1 MILASKSPR
10 RREILEDTGFNL
22 EIKSADVEEISEEKE
37 INLKIMDIA
46 RKKTFAVA
54 KQYPNK
60 YVVGADTIVEV
71 DGVIIGKPK
80 DRESAFQTLKLLSGR
95 KHNVITAY
103 SFINISKNIDIK
115 DYNITEV
122 FFRELDENMIKWYI
136 ETGEPM
142 DKAGSYG
149 IQGKGA
155 VFVEKINGD
164 FFNVM
169 GFPIGNFIE
178 TLKKLGI
185 SLKDIKNI

>member
-10 RREILEDTGFNL
+10 RKEILEDMGFNL
-22 EIKSADVEEISEEKE
+22 KIEGAEIEEISDEKE
-37 INLKIMDIA
+37 LTLKIMDIA
-46 RKKTFAVA
+46 RKKTFSIAE
-54 KQYPNK
+54 KYPNE

-71 DGVIIGKPK
+71 DGEVIGKPK
-80 DRESAFQTLKLLSGR
+80 NREEAFNTLKLLSGR

-103 SFINISKNIDIK
+103 SFINISKNIDITN
-115 DYNITEV
+115 YNISEV

-155 VFVEKINGD
+155 AFVKKINGD
-164 FFNVM
+164 FFSVM
-169 GFPIGNFIE
+169 GFPIGDFVE
-178 TLKKLGI
+178 KLNEIGI
-185 SLKDIKNI
+185 GLEEIKNI

>member
-10 RREILEDTGFNL
+10 RKEILEDMGFNL
-22 EIKSADVEEISEEKE
+22 KIEGAEIEEISYEKE
-37 INLKIMDIA
+37 LTLKIMDIA
-46 RKKTFAVA
+46 RKKTFSIAE
-54 KQYPNK
+54 KYPTE

-71 DGVIIGKPK
+71 DGEIIGKPK
-80 DRESAFQTLKLLSGR
+80 NREEAFNTLKLLSGR

-103 SFINISKNIDIK
+103 SFINISKNIDITN
-115 DYNITEV
+115 YNISEV

-155 VFVEKINGD
+155 AFVKKINGD
-164 FFNVM
+164 FFSVM
-169 GFPIGNFIE
+169 GFPIGDFIE
-178 TLKKLGI
+178 KISEIGI
-185 SLKDIKNI
+185 GLEEIKNI